1 SCADDEVKAEQV
13 GVRPAVGAHRV
24 KQVRLDNCL
33 SPVKLSTSSSARP
46 KSSVSLSLKQLLG
59 GFSSCN
65 NSSVPCSSLGET
77 GNTIPPND
85 THHPMSSAD
94 KQLATFYARSRLHHL
109 SSWANELQDLV
120 RQLRDD
126 PKAHSLLNNGV
137 RWKEFVLAGGNPSP
151 SFILASVPSSRPTC
165 SSRSTQSLRRP
176 QVLFHIDMDCFFVSV
191 SLRSRPELRDKP
203 VAITHANGPYRRHG
217 TNSMSE
223 VASCSYAARKAGI
236 RNGMLLGKARQLC
249 PDLITLPYE
258 FDAYKSVSEVLYR
271 TVAEFT
277 LDIEAV
283 SCDELYA
290 DCTDLLR
297 VGEDLTATPTNSNS
311 AVDSVS
317 HMAYRFIDP
326 LLFAQHLRHLVAMR
340 TGGCTASVGFGSSK
354 LLARL
359 ATKRAKPNGQSCLF
373 RTSSCCSIEDVQWYI
388 PSNTNDHSN
397 TTEFVNCE
405 LSGQDAEWF
414 GRLPICELPGTH
426 YSV

>member
-1 SCADDEVKAEQV
+1 M
-13 GVRPAVGAHRV
+13 HH
-24 KQVRLDNCL
+24 
-33 SPVKLSTSSSARP
+33 PVSSA
-46 KSSVSLSLKQLLG
+46 S
-59 GFSSCN
+59 N
-65 NSSVPCSSLGET
+65 
-77 GNTIPPND
+77 
-85 THHPMSSAD
+85 
-94 KQLATFYARSRLHHL
+94 QLANFYARSRFHHL
-109 SSWANELQDLV
+109 SSWANELHDLV
-120 RQLRDD
+120 RQLRND
-126 PKAHSLLNNGV
+126 PKAHSLLSSGV
-137 RWKEFVLAGGNPSP
+137 RWKESVLARSNPSP
-151 SFILASVPSSRPTC
+151 PFIGASMPSFQPTC
-165 SSRSTQSLRRP
+165 SSWSKQSTRRP

-203 VAITHANGPYRRHG
+203 VAVTHANGPNRRHE

-223 VASCSYAARKAGI
+223 VASCSYAARQAGI

-297 VGEDLTATPTNSNS
+297 VGEDIAATPTSSNS
-311 AVDSVS
+311 TDDSVS
-317 HMAYRFIDP
+317 RMTYRFIDP
-326 LLFAQHLRHLVAMR
+326 LLLAQHLRHLVTVR

-373 RTSSCCSIEDVQWYI
+373 RTASCWSIEDVQWYI
-388 PSNTNDHSN
+388 PSNTDNHS
-397 TTEFVNCE
+397 EFVNCE
-405 LSGQDAEWF
+405 LSGQDAEWL

-426 YSV
+426 YSVCRFRFANIVELRVKLNAFHLAMWTQLVSVR